1 MAEREV
7 LLSPEG
13 KKNLEEELNQLKLV
27 RRKEVAERIKAA
39 REFGDLSENSEYEDA
54 KNEQAFVEGRI
65 MSLEKMLRHAKLVVE
80 TDINPEM
87 VTIGTTVKVKDL
99 TKNKTFEYIIVG
111 SHEADPPKKRI
122 SNESPVG
129 RALLGQKVGAVIS
142 VMVPAGTFKYEVLSI
157 RV

>member
-13 KKNLEEELNQLKLV
+13 KKNLEEELNHLKLV

-39 REFGDLSENSEYEDA
+39 REFGDLSENAEYEDA

-65 MSLEKMLRHAKLVVE
+65 MTLEKMLRHAKLVVE
-80 TDINPEM
+80 DQINSDT
-87 VTIGTTVKVKDL
+87 VTIGSTVKVKDL
-99 TKNKTFEYIIVG
+99 NKGNSLEYTIVG
-111 SHEADPPKKRI
+111 SHEADPARKRI

-129 RALLGQKVGAVIS
+129 RALLGQKPGSVVS
-142 VMVPAGTFKYEVLSI
+142 VMVPAGTFKYEIVSI